1 MTITCSHALLK
12 TPSSS
17 RPCPRSAVVQAR
29 ASQNVARPS
38 LPPAVVSSRHHGN
51 SRVGRHETCGLSS
64 LSSLAWVLEATSS
77 EPVLEPTDRWCVC
90 VCIRAR
96 GNPASRSDLPLVLR
110 YASLRCVL
118 SLLLPTSTSRAE
130 HHTPL
135 ATACPQEDA
144 TAHGQLF
151 QRSPICLRE
160 PLGKMLPA
168 SPVDTAITQKCYYIC
183 STAYA

>member
-12 TPSSS
+12 PPSSS

-64 LSSLAWVLEATSS
+64 LSSLTWVLEATSS

-90 VCIRAR
+90 VPCAYVLAAIRLPLRSTAR
-96 GNPASRSDLPLVLR
+96 ASLCLAALRFVFASSDLNQPSR
-110 YASLRCVL
+110 TPHTASHPVPAGGCN
-118 SLLLPTSTSRAE
+118 
-130 HHTPL
+130 
-135 ATACPQEDA
+135 
-144 TAHGQLF
+144 
-151 QRSPICLRE
+151 RS
-160 PLGKMLPA
+160 
-168 SPVDTAITQKCYYIC
+168 
-183 STAYA
+183 